1 MCFAVFKDKIK
12 DNETKLLLTKLLLT
26 KLRVLG
32 VLLSTL
38 VSMLMGWALF
48 KNQLKM
54 VSHNKSNFF
63 SIPERKKRKRKK
75 EEKNCL
81 LKNKKIKVD
90 IVVLTEKHDL
100 KNW

>member
-38 VSMLMGWALF
+38 VSVLMGWALF
-48 KNQLKM
+48 KNQLK
-54 VSHNKSNFF
+54 
-63 SIPERKKRKRKK
+63 K
-75 EEKNCL
+75 EYSDKNAYNV
-81 LKNKKIKVD
+81 KNA
-90 IVVLTEKHDL
+90 
-100 KNW
+100 